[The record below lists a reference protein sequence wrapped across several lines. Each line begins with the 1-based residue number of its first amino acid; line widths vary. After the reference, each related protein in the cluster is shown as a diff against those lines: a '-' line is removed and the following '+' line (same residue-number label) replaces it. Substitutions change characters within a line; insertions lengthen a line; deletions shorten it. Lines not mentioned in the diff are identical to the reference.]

1 MCNAATEDGCT
12 AKAWAKASR
21 LRGVG
26 EWGVGEWGVGEWG
39 VGGERAE
46 KSRGVLEFVSRF

>member
-46 KSRGVLEFVSRF
+46 KSRDVLEFVSRF